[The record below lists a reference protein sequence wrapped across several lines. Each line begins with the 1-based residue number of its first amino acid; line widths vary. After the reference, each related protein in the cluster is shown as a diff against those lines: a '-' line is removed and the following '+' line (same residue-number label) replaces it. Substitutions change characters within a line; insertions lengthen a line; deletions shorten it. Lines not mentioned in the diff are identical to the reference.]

1 MAEAYR
7 IKDQQALYYCTIT
20 TIDWIDIFTKKI
32 YKDILIDSM
41 NYCIQSKGLEVYAF
55 VIMSNHVHF
64 IISTNKEPISAIIR
78 DLKKFTAKQII
89 EKIQTEP
96 ESRKEWLLAKM
107 TYAGNRNSNN
117 TTYQLWQQDYH
128 AIEIHSDHFLR
139 QKTNYIHQNPVRAGI
154 VEHEEDYLYSS
165 ARYFYN
171 KKCLVQLSFVNS

>member
-41 NYCIQSKGLEVYAF
+41 NYCILSKGLEVYAF
-55 VIMSNHVHF
+55 VIMSNHVHV

-96 ESRKEWLLAKM
+96 ESRKE
-107 TYAGNRNSNN
+107 
-117 TTYQLWQQDYH
+117 
-128 AIEIHSDHFLR
+128 
-139 QKTNYIHQNPVRAGI
+139 
-154 VEHEEDYLYSS
+154 
-165 ARYFYN
+165 
-171 KKCLVQLSFVNS
+171 